1 MAPVSTL
8 ERVEF
13 ECARC
18 GGTID
23 RSTRPR
29 TCPHCQAK
37 KADRCQL
44 CDRATYIGAPRCPD
58 HVDPA
63 SSGRPT
69 AMLPPAPAPVHAP
82 ARPAP
87 MWASALARAAIA
99 VTLLGSAGLVA
110 RNQTRLREAASF
122 QDLGT
127 MVVETAPS
135 RYDRV
140 EDHDAD
146 TGPVDLDKAVREDI
160 EGEAGR
166 EAMTEAGL
174 VRGYSRM
181 WRVAA
186 DDAESVRLELFQYE
200 THRGA
205 MADVDRLERL
215 VPKLA
220 TTHQL
225 SWTTFAVRSV
235 PWARGYSLVSP
246 GGGAAVEIVA
256 FARGQYAAAVSVT
269 SVDRDAAR
277 AAAVGLAEDQ
287 RAKLS
292 KAEPVE
298 RLVTDVFKQIRD

>member
-8 ERVEF
+8 DRIEF

-69 AMLPPAPAPVHAP
+69 AMLPPAPAPLHAP
-82 ARPAP
+82 ARTTP

-99 VTLLGSAGLVA
+99 VTLLGSAGFVA
-110 RNQTRLREAASF
+110 RNQTRLRDARSF

-127 MVVETAPS
+127 MVADDAPS
-135 RYDRV
+135 RYARV
-140 EDHDAD
+140 EDHVAD
-146 TGPVDLDKAVREDI
+146 TGPVDLEKAVREDI
-160 EGEAGR
+160 EGAASR
-166 EAMTEAGL
+166 DAMTEAGL
-174 VRGYSRM
+174 VRGYSRL
-181 WRVAA
+181 WRVGA
-186 DDAESVRLELFQYE
+186 DDLESVRLELFQYR
-200 THRGA
+200 THAGA
-205 MADVDRLERL
+205 VSDVARLDRL
-215 VPKLA
+215 VPQLA
-220 TTHQL
+220 ATHQL
-225 SWTTFAVRSV
+225 SWTTFPVASV
-235 PWARGYSLVSP
+235 PSARGYSLVGAD
-246 GGGAAVEIVA
+246 GGPTVQVVA
-256 FARGQYAAAVSVT
+256 FARGQYASAVSVT
-269 SVDRDAAR
+269 SADRDAAR
-277 AAAVGLAEDQ
+277 AAAVGMAEDQ

-298 RLVTDVFKQIRD
+298 RLVTDVLKQIRP